1 MAHSDQPDDGLDLFR
16 ELMHDVARIKTDDV
30 VLRHKQSLTPEQQ
43 EERRKAAQASEDAD
57 SIALSDE
64 VREWVEPHDV
74 IGWRKDGVQDGVFRQ
89 LKRGHYEP
97 QATLN
102 LHHLRVREARR
113 EVAGF
118 IMECYRTGVRTALII
133 HGLGVKSK
141 PRPALLKSLCNQWL
155 PDLEPV
161 LAFHSAQKKH
171 GGAGATYVM
180 LRKNSTTKLA
190 NREQNRKR

>member
-1 MAHSDQPDDGLDLFR
+1 MANSDQPDDGLDLFR
-16 ELMHDVARIKTDDV
+16 ELMHDVARIKADDV
-30 VLRHKQSLTPEQQ
+30 VLRQKQNLTPEQQ

-57 SIALSDE
+57 SIALSEE
-64 VREWVEPHDV
+64 VREWVEPNDP
-74 IGWRKDGVQDGVFRQ
+74 IFWRKNGVQDGVFRQ
-89 LKRGHYEP
+89 LKRGQYEP

-102 LHHLRVREARR
+102 LHQLRVREARR

-133 HGLGVKSK
+133 HGLGLKSQ

-180 LRKNSTTKLA
+180 IRKNSTTKLA
-190 NREQNRKR
+190 NKEKNRKR